1 MLNKWF
7 KFLLNIFN
15 LYLENF
21 EILIRNKKK
30 MKKILSNLI

>member
-21 EILIRNKKK
+21 EILIRNKKNEENFK
-30 MKKILSNLI
+30 